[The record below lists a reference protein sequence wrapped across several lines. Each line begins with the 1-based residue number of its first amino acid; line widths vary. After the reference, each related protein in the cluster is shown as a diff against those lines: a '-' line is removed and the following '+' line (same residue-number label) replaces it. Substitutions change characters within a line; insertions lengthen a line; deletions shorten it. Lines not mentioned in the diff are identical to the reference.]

1 MVSNEIGGAMRVV
14 IAVACALMV
23 STGAAHAKHLH
34 RIHHHRGHHHH
45 VSRSVRHVRAV
56 ASGSDLDARPSDCY
70 GIPWCGC
77 YLRHVFHIADKSLN
91 LARNWAHWGR
101 AVSAPAVG
109 VVVVFPHHVGII
121 RGKDGSGKWV
131 VESGNDGHRVRTRPR
146 SLAGAIAFR
155 EE

>member
-1 MVSNEIGGAMRVV
+1 MRGILVVSM
-14 IAVACALMV
+14 VACAFI
-23 STGAAHAKHLH
+23 STAETAHAKQHHH
-34 RIHHHRGHHHH
+34 RIHHHRGHFRH

-56 ASGSDLDARPSDCY
+56 ASRSDLDARPSDCY

-77 YLRHVFHIADKSLN
+77 YLRHILHVADKSLN
-91 LARNWAHWGR
+91 LARNWIHWGR